1 MGVNIFN
8 LIINIYLSTVIVAV
22 IAFVLN
28 FRRLDRYYRKQG
40 LQAVFNKDSLVCL
53 LMCFIPI
60 VNLSLDYYTGMVH
73 NLQMKSLKNVLRK
86 KIRKNKKRRWH
97 CEAYYKTKSFCRLL
111 Y

>member
-8 LIINIYLSTVIVAV
+8 LIIGIYISTAIAAV

-40 LQAVFNKDSLVCL
+40 LQAVFNEDSLHCL

-60 VNLSLDYYTGMVH
+60 LNIFYG
-73 NLQMKSLKNVLRK
+73 
-86 KIRKNKKRRWH
+86 I
-97 CEAYYKTKSFCRLL
+97 AYWNGAMWTDEQFEEYFNENDLEE
-111 Y
+111 

>member
-40 LQAVFNKDSLVCL
+40 LQAVFNEDSLVCL
-53 LMCFIPI
+53 FMCFIPI
-60 VNLSLDYYTGMVH
+60 LN
-73 NLQMKSLKNVLRK
+73 
-86 KIRKNKKRRWH
+86 I
-97 CEAYYKTKSFCRLL
+97 L
-111 Y
+111 YGILYWNGAMWTDKEFEEYFEEEDTEE

>member
-8 LIINIYLSTVIVAV
+8 LIINVYISTVIVAV

-40 LQAVFNKDSLVCL
+40 LQAVFNEDSLACL

-60 VNLSLDYYTGMVH
+60 LNIFYG
-73 NLQMKSLKNVLRK
+73 
-86 KIRKNKKRRWH
+86 I
-97 CEAYYKTKSFCRLL
+97 L
-111 Y
+111 YWNGAMWTDEDFEEYFEKEDTEEYFQGEKDEDE

>member
-8 LIINIYLSTVIVAV
+8 LIVGTYTSTVIVAV

-40 LQAVFNKDSLVCL
+40 LQAVFNEDSLVCL

-60 VNLSLDYYTGMVH
+60 LNIFYGISYWNGAMWTDKDFEEHFQGE
-73 NLQMKSLKNVLRK
+73 KD
-86 KIRKNKKRRWH
+86 
-97 CEAYYKTKSFCRLL
+97 EDE
-111 Y
+111 

>member
-22 IAFVLN
+22 IAFTLN

-40 LQAVFNKDSLVCL
+40 LRAVFNEDSLHCL

-60 VNLSLDYYTGMVH
+60 LN
-73 NLQMKSLKNVLRK
+73 
-86 KIRKNKKRRWH
+86 I
-97 CEAYYKTKSFCRLL
+97 L
-111 Y
+111 YGISYWNGAMWTDKDFEKYFKEEDTEE

>member
-40 LQAVFNKDSLVCL
+40 LQAVFNEDSLVCL
-53 LMCFIPI
+53 C
-60 VNLSLDYYTGMVH
+60 
-73 NLQMKSLKNVLRK
+73 VL
-86 KIRKNKKRRWH
+86 
-97 CEAYYKTKSFCRLL
+97 YQY
-111 Y
+111 